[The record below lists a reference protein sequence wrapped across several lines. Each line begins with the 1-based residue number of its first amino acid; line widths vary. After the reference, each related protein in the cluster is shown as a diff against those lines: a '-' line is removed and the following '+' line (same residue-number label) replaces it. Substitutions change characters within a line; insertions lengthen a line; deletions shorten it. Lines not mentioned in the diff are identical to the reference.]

1 MTHQSE
7 LNGETVDWK
16 ESSHAFCFAKG
27 MLERILKFSAILL
40 VGCFLLPGCAHFTKS
55 GRQQLAYERY
65 VKKCVH
71 RRNRQRVK
79 IAKQQQQIPDY
90 KPLKYEVKSV

>member
-1 MTHQSE
+1 
-7 LNGETVDWK
+7 
-16 ESSHAFCFAKG
+16 

-71 RRNRQRVK
+71 RRNRGRMK
-79 IAKQQQQIPDY
+79 ITKQQQRVPDY
-90 KPLKYEVKSV
+90 RPSKYEVQSAVVDSPQSVTASEPAGESQGEH